1 MGDAADE
8 IAGDRSPRSRVE
20 RARVRTA
27 ALQARAEHISRRAQ
41 AERARHL
48 SVDVVFDVAER
59 DAEVGGGIIAAA
71 LAYRLFIWLLPV
83 ALVAVVG
90 LGIAADAESESPEQA
105 AEHLGVAGLVSSSVA
120 NAADSPNR
128 WYALVIGIPLLVW
141 ATRGLLRVL
150 IGAHRLVWLDVR
162 AGAPRPTLLAT
173 LRLLALLLCY
183 GIVTTFA
190 TAVRAWSGGVGL
202 LSTLLLAIPYAA
214 IWLLVTL
221 RLPRRDAVWTAL
233 IPGCVLFG
241 IGVESLHVVAAYAFA
256 PWAASRQGTYGALGI
271 AAALLFGL
279 FLVSRLMV
287 AAAVLNATLGDR
299 RQPSGDDVP

>member
-41 AERARHL
+41 AERARHR

-183 GIVTTFA
+183 GVVTTFA

-221 RLPRRDAVWTAL
+221 RLPHRDAVWTAL
-233 IPGCVLFG
+233 IPGCVVFG
-241 IGVESLHVVAAYAFA
+241 IGVESLHVLAAYAFA

-279 FLVSRLMV
+279 FLVSRLIV
-287 AAAVLNATLGDR
+287 AAAVLNATLRDR
-299 RQPSGDDVP
+299 RQPSG